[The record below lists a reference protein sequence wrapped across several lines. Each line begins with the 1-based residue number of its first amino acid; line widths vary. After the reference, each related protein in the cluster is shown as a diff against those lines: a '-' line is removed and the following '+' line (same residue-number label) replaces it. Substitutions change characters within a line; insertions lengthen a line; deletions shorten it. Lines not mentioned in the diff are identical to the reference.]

1 MPNYT
6 ALFPDLK
13 AVAIKVLLDA
23 AVNDTRVYSSL
34 PSDAGSAGRPWPIV
48 VVRRLGG
55 LPVNDKW
62 LDRANLQI
70 EVWGANQKD
79 CFDVWNRSRKALFDS
94 ISTTVS
100 SCVITN
106 ARVTLGPQD
115 IPDPPTGR
123 DRVIGGIA
131 LFGHPVS

>member
-1 MPNYT
+1 VPSQT

-13 AVAIKVLLDA
+13 AVAIQVLLSA
-23 AVNDTRVYSSL
+23 NVNGTRIYSSL
-34 PSDAGSAGRPWPIV
+34 PDDVGTSSRPWPVIV
-48 VVRRLGG
+48 IRRLGG
-55 LPVNDKW
+55 LPVNDRW

-70 EVWGANQKD
+70 EVWGTNQKE
-79 CFDVWNRSRKALFDS
+79 CFDGFNASRKALFDS
-94 ISTTVS
+94 VGTTVN

-106 ARVTLGPQD
+106 ARVILGPQD

-123 DRVIGGIA
+123 DRVVGGVA

>member
-1 MPNYT
+1 MPDQT

-13 AVAIKVLLDA
+13 RVAIQVLIGAD
-23 AVNDTRVYSSL
+23 VNADKVYSSL
-34 PSDAGSAGRPWPIV
+34 PAEAGKSISWPIV

-55 LPVNDKW
+55 LPQNERW
-62 LDRANLQI
+62 IDRANLQI

-79 CFDVWNRSRKALFDS
+79 CFDIWNIVRKTLLDAVG
-94 ISTTVS
+94 TTVDN
-100 SCVITN
+100 CVITN
-106 ARVTLGPQD
+106 ARVNLGPQD

-131 LFGHPVS
+131 LFGHNAT